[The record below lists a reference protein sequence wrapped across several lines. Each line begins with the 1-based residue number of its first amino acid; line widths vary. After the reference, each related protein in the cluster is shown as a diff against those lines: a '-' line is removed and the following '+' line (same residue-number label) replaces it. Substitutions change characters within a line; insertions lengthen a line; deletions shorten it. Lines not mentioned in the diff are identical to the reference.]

1 MKYEIK
7 FDKNNPNTILIYS
20 NNKIVNM
27 IACPPVEKSCDVID
41 LNNNLKNGYNFNFD
55 GLILITTKINRTLYY
70 NGDIIAETNR

>member
-55 GLILITTKINRTLYY
+55 GLILITTKNNRTLYY
-70 NGDIIAETNR
+70 NGDIIAETSR

>member
-55 GLILITTKINRTLYY
+55 GLILITTKNNRTLYY